1 MTAVAARCRELVLHM
16 LKNKLRQR
24 IKQQK
29 RQFTPAQLEELSLP
43 ILARLRPL
51 LAEAHTIMAYYSLSD
66 EVCTHQLLDE
76 LVADG
81 KTVLL
86 PKVVDAENME
96 LHCYTDRNDLEEGA
110 FHIMEPV
117 GALFTDLASI
127 DVILVPGVAFDAQ
140 GHRLG
145 RGKGY
150 YDRFLCRV
158 PGVRL
163 VGLCFDFQKVEEV
176 PADAFDIPVDI
187 VI

>member
-1 MTAVAARCRELVLHM
+1 MTAVVVRCRELVLHM
-16 LKNKLRQR
+16 LKDELRQR
-24 IKQQK
+24 IKQQR

-43 ILARLRPL
+43 VLARLRPH
-51 LAEAHTIMAYYSLSD
+51 LAEAHTIMAYYSLPD
-66 EVCTHQLLDE
+66 EVCTHQLIDE

-86 PKVVDAENME
+86 PKVIDDENME
-96 LHCYTDRNDLEEGA
+96 LRCYTDCNDLEEGA
-110 FHIMEPV
+110 FHIMEPI

-127 DVILVPGVAFDAQ
+127 DLVLVPGVAFDAQ
-140 GHRLG
+140 GRRLG

-150 YDRFLCRV
+150 YDRFLCRI
-158 PGVRL
+158 PDVRL